1 LIALVPC
8 CRRKARPRLIDI
20 GTAPD
25 NVVFAGTRWNFSRM
39 DSAISG
45 ATAPRRPLYRRR
57 RERKIA
63 DRAR

>member
-1 LIALVPC
+1 V
-8 CRRKARPRLIDI
+8 RPRLIDI

-39 DSAISG
+39 DSAING